1 MALTNREMLV
11 QGQLE
16 TTKAFENLDAILA
29 VEGIDAYAWGS
40 NDLAQSMGF
49 PGQPDHPE
57 VKEAEWGVAERIHAA
72 GREMSYDISTAV
84 NAPSLIVEGARRFL
98 AANQEVGPMHTL
110 PANPNATVAAHRTTL
125 ERI

>member
-40 NDLAQSMGF
+40 DDLAQSMGF

-57 VKEAEWGVAERIHAA
+57 VKEAERGSGRAHPRGGTQDVVRHLDGDQRPVPNRRRGAA
-72 GREMSYDISTAV
+72 ISGRQPV
-84 NAPSLIVEGARRFL
+84 VR
-98 AANQEVGPMHTL
+98 
-110 PANPNATVAAHRTTL
+110 TVQL
-125 ERI
+125 